1 MCHTFGRN
9 APHRLRHRRRRQKSR
24 HTDSSN
30 LLQSLSAVPYLLL
43 PRNRAPI
50 SRVSP
55 PTCFGRRFCP
65 SPLPA
70 LPLMAD
76 PVTAAAAAIGWGL
89 KAVGWV
95 ASPVI
100 SDLFKKCSSFV
111 SFDTSEK
118 LRKLEPKIFLLER
131 VMEMMAESPH
141 RVRLQQLF
149 EDLKTAFYEAE
160 DILDDVEYHR
170 LKKEVQDYEL
180 TSDGPP
186 STMDLLKHKVQSL
199 AVSPLTNKETGM
211 SKKQLKRSLEKIEKV
226 INEAHQILEWLNLP
240 TVNKG
245 QPSAANACTT
255 ATSPV
260 KVIGRDEDRDK
271 IIEMLHQNASHG
283 KTNMNSSLCYS
294 VVGIHGIAGSGKS
307 TLAQFVFAQEEKDKL
322 AEKDGHFDILL
333 WVHVSQ
339 KPSIEAIYRR
349 MFEAIEGYD
358 CELNSLDRLQQELKD
373 ILTSKRFFLVLD
385 DVWCNKDV
393 GEQNLPQLLSPF
405 KIGKRGSKI
414 LATSRNVDAFSDLGP
429 DVRCANFPISDLG
442 DSMFLE
448 LFMYHA
454 LGDRHADDGVGS
466 TLWNIGVHIAKKLKR
481 SPLAASTVG
490 GQLRKR
496 KNVEFWRRARDRD
509 LLNETM
515 GALSWSYQ
523 HLNEQIRQ
531 CFAYCSM
538 FPRGHHFRPNV
549 LLKLWVA
556 EGFIRSTNAGK
567 EMEDV
572 GQDYFDELVSISF
585 LQYGGKE
592 SCGEDYYLMHDLMY
606 DLAERIA
613 GHDCFR
619 IEDGWTG
626 EIPPGVR
633 HLFIDTYNGEKLAM
647 KIFQLE
653 NLRTLIIKVIKLW
666 TPRDEEV
673 FKNIIMRLQK
683 LRVLNVT
690 FGLTWHVNFLEP
702 IGVKHIRHLT
712 YRIGKSHGLILPRTF
727 KKLHHIQTLDFGNC
741 KRLSLSKD
749 EVGINLVSLR
759 HVGNAS
765 ILKLVNIARSTS
777 LQELGPYF
785 TVSKERGC
793 NIKHLRDLNQL
804 RGRLRIRGVENVKS
818 SEEALEAKLADKERL
833 TELELCWD
841 CDQESCNPE
850 VEVEVLEG
858 LCPPK
863 DLEKLEL
870 CGYNGARY
878 PNWMVGRQNGGLKC
892 LQVLKLWKCSLGPA
906 PVFEVF
912 TLLRVL
918 SLSACIWVTLPDNM
932 VRLKSLEELSI
943 ELCQNIQSLPALP
956 HSLKKLSI
964 KYCKNIRSL
973 PVLPQSLE
981 ELSIDYCPNIQSL
994 PVLPQALTKLST
1006 VDCPNIQSPPELL
1019 RSLEEFEV

>member
-1 MCHTFGRN
+1 M
-9 APHRLRHRRRRQKSR
+9 
-24 HTDSSN
+24 SN
-30 LLQSLSAVPYLLL
+30 NLQQL
-43 PRNRAPI
+43 
-50 SRVSP
+50 
-55 PTCFGRRFCP
+55 
-65 SPLPA
+65 
-70 LPLMAD
+70 LMAD
-76 PVTAAAAAIGWGL
+76 PVAAAAAIGWGL

-111 SFDTSEK
+111 SFDTSER
-118 LRKLEPKIFLLER
+118 LRKLEPKILLLER
-131 VMEMMAESPH
+131 VMEMVAESPH

-160 DILDDVEYHR
+160 DILDDFDYHR
-170 LKKEVQDYEL
+170 LEKQVQDYEL
-180 TSDGPP
+180 NSDGPP
-186 STMDLLKHKVQSL
+186 SKMDLLKHK
-199 AVSPLTNKETGM
+199 ETGM
-211 SKKQLKRSLEKIEKV
+211 SKRQLKQSLEKIEKV

-245 QPSAANACTT
+245 DERQPIAANACTT

-271 IIEMLHQNASHG
+271 IIEMLHEKAGHG
-283 KTNMNSSLCYS
+283 QTNMNSGLCYS
-294 VVGIHGIAGSGKS
+294 VVGIHGIGGSGKS
-307 TLAQFVFAQEEKDKL
+307 TLAQFVYAQEEQDKL

-339 KPSIEAIYRR
+339 KSSIEAIYRR
-349 MFEAIEGYD
+349 MFEAIQGYD
-358 CELNSLDRLQQELKD
+358 CELNCLDRLQRELKD
-373 ILTSKRFFLVLD
+373 ILSGKRFFLVLD

-405 KIGKRGSKI
+405 KIGMRGSKI
-414 LATSRNVDAFSDLGP
+414 LATSRSVDAFSDLGP
-429 DVRCANFPISDLG
+429 DVRCANFPISDLD

-448 LFMYHA
+448 LFMYYA
-454 LGDRHADDGVGS
+454 LGDGNANNGVGS
-466 TLWNIGVHIAKKLKR
+466 TFWNIGAHIAEKLKR

-496 KNVEFWRRARDRD
+496 KNVEFWRRARDQD

-538 FPRGHHFRPNV
+538 FPRGHHFRRNV

-647 KIFQLE
+647 KTFQLE
-653 NLRTLIIKVIKLW
+653 NVRTLIIKVIKLW

-741 KRLSLSKD
+741 KRLSLSKG

-785 TVSKERGC
+785 TVSKEGGY
-793 NIKHLRDLNQL
+793 NSKHLRNLNKL
-804 RGRLRIRGVENVKS
+804 RGCLRIRGVENVKS
-818 SEEALEAKLADKERL
+818 NKEALEAKLSDKERL

-850 VEVEVLEG
+850 VEAEVLEG

-870 CGYNGARY
+870 GGYNGARY

-918 SLSACIWVTLPDNM
+918 SLSACIWLAFPDNM

-943 ELCQNIQSLPALP
+943 ELCQNIRSLPVLP
-956 HSLKKLSI
+956 QSLKKLSI

-973 PVLPQSLE
+973 LARNSE
-981 ELSIDYCPNIQSL
+981 
-994 PVLPQALTKLST
+994 
-1006 VDCPNIQSPPELL
+1006 
-1019 RSLEEFEV
+1019 